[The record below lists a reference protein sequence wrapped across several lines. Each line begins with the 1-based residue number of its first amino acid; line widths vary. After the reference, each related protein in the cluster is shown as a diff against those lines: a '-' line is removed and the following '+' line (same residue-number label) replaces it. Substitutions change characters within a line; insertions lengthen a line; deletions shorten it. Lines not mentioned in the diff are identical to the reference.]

1 MTVGVGVTVGVFVD
15 GGGVNVF
22 VAGGVAVQTGV
33 CVGVGGG
40 AAQ

>member
-1 MTVGVGVTVGVFVD
+1 MIVGVGVTVGVLVN
-15 GGGVNVF
+15 GGGVKVG
-22 VAGGVAVQTGV
+22 VCIGVAVQTGV